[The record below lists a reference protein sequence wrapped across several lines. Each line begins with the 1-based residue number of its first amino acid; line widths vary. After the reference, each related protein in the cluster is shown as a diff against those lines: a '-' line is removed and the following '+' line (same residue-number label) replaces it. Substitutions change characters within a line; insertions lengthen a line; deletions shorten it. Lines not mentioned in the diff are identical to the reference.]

1 LGGMNKNLIK
11 GLIVMTLQLLAEFA
25 ERFFE
30 SSQNEK
36 EKSSDD

>member
-1 LGGMNKNLIK
+1 MNRQVMK
-11 GLIVMTLQLLAEFA
+11 GLIVMVLQLLAEFA